1 MRKAAPLAPRLF
13 SMRIPILVVLLC
25 AVFSILSRDFFSL
38 RTIEK
43 VLFLLPSEGAVAI
56 GMTLVMIIGE
66 LDMTVGGVFALSG
79 IALYRLLPLGLL
91 PALAGALL
99 LGALIGLANGL
110 IIFKLRVNS
119 LIATIAVSFILSG
132 LALLAVDKTVQ
143 IASPP
148 LVAFGNGSLWLFPW
162 SALFYL
168 ALVAVLQFVLRR
180 TRYGIR
186 LYAVGGSRLSSR
198 YTGIDSSAVGISVF
212 VLSGLF
218 AALGGIL
225 YAARLAAAS
234 PLYGGDTAIYVLTAA
249 LLGGTAIG
257 GGSGDVVKTL
267 LGVLLLSIFT
277 KGFTMLQVPAFYQN
291 MIIGAMLILLL
302 LAGKSLEERR
312 K

>member
-1 MRKAAPLAPRLF
+1 MRSTISPGARLF
-13 SMRIPILVVLLC
+13 ALRIPILVVLLS
-25 AVFSILSRDFFSL
+25 AAFSLLSADFFSL
-38 RTIEK
+38 GTIEK

-79 IALYRLLPLGLL
+79 IVLYRLLPLGLPVAL
-91 PALAGALL
+91 IAALAMGA
-99 LGALIGLANGL
+99 AIGLANGI
-110 IIFKLRVNS
+110 IIFRLRVNS

-143 IASPP
+143 IVSPP
-148 LVAFGNGSLWLFPW
+148 LVGFGNGSLWLFPY
-162 SALFYL
+162 SALFFL
-168 ALVAVLQFVLRR
+168 ALVALFQFLLRR
-180 TRYGIR
+180 TRFGLR
-186 LYAVGGSRLSSR
+186 LYAVGGSRISSQ
-198 YTGIDSSAVGISVF
+198 YSGISTKATGIGIF
-212 VLSGLF
+212 VLSGIF
-218 AALGGIL
+218 AALGGLL

-267 LGVLLLSIFT
+267 LGILLLSIFS

-291 MIIGAMLILLL
+291 MIIGAILILLL
-302 LAGKSLEERR
+302 LAGKTLEEKRT
-312 K
+312 

>member
-1 MRKAAPLAPRLF
+1 MRRAPTFASQAF
-13 SMRIPILVVLLC
+13 SLRIPILVVLLS
-25 AVFSILSRDFFSL
+25 AVFSILSADFFSP

-79 IALYRLLPLGLL
+79 IVLYRLLPLGLV

-99 LGALIGLANGL
+99 LGAAVGLVNGL
-110 IIFKLRVNS
+110 VIFRLRVNS
-119 LIATIAVSFILSG
+119 LIATIAVSFVLSG
-132 LALLAVDKTVQ
+132 LALLAADKTVQ

-168 ALVAVLQFVLRR
+168 ALVAVFQFILRR

-186 LYAVGGSRLSSR
+186 LYAVGGSRISSA
-198 YTGIDSSAVGISVF
+198 YTGIDARAVGIGVF
-212 VLSGLF
+212 VLSGVF

-267 LGVLLLSIFT
+267 LGILLLAIFT

-291 MIIGAMLILLL
+291 MIIGAILILLL
-302 LAGKSLEERR
+302 LAGKSLEE
-312 K
+312 KKG